1 MKKKEK
7 ITLTLVAGLALSAA
21 VVYLFTSDKG
31 REFRKKAVQR
41 GRELLDEL
49 ELIKDVNCNDETKE
63 TVS

>member
-7 ITLTLVAGLALSAA
+7 ITLALVAGLALSAV

-49 ELIKDVNCNDETKE
+49 ELIKDVNCTDETKE